1 MIRSVAKQYR
11 RAFSGLPIQVWYLAI
26 VVLVNRAGSMVL
38 PFLALYV
45 TEGLSLGESAAGWML
60 AIYGVGSCAGAFVGG
75 MVADRLGPFRIQ
87 VFSLILSGFGYFAM
101 TLATGFWSLAIIVVL
116 TSFSADAFR
125 PANGA
130 SVTLLAPPELHKRAF
145 SLNRLAINLGY
156 TVGPTVGGI
165 LATISY
171 EFLFWIDGLTSWFA
185 AATFLIFL
193 GLKSPTVTVS
203 NSEETESCI
212 NTVEEI
218 APWKNTP
225 FLVFLFL
232 TFITFCVFFQLIST
246 FPIFLKAEYQLSK
259 VEIGS
264 LFGVNTLGVVAFEM
278 VLIQMLE
285 RKNLIRLIAWG
296 SLFMCLGFGLLP
308 YGVGYWF
315 AMATVSVWTLGE
327 MLAMPQMLAYVAQA
341 STSRNRSAYMGY
353 YTTCV
358 ALSMMVG
365 PLIGTHLYEWN
376 HTLCWH
382 FASVVGVLA
391 CVGFYMLDRS
401 IAVSAEETALASG

>member
-1 MIRSVAKQYR
+1 M
-11 RAFSGLPIQVWYLAI
+11 

-45 TEGLSLGESAAGWML
+45 TEGLKLGESAAGWML

-75 MVADRLGPFRIQ
+75 MVADKLGPFRIQ
-87 VFSLILSGFGYFAM
+87 FVSLILSGFGYFAM
-101 TLATGFWSLAIIVVL
+101 TLAADFWTLAVIVVL

-156 TVGPTVGGI
+156 TVGPTVGGF

-171 EFLFWIDGLTSWFA
+171 EFLFWIDGLTSWLA
-185 AATFLIFL
+185 AATFIIFL
-193 GLKSPTVTVS
+193 GLKAPAAAAST
-203 NSEETESCI
+203 SEELDSANNLVREVS
-212 NTVEEI
+212 
-218 APWKNTP
+218 PWKNGS

-259 VEIGS
+259 VEIGT

-285 RKNLIRLIAWG
+285 RKKLVRLIAWG
-296 SLFMCLGFGLLP
+296 SLFMCVGFGLLP
-308 YGVGYWF
+308 FGAGYWF
-315 AMATVSVWTLGE
+315 AMATVAVWTLGE

-341 STSRNRSAYMGY
+341 STARNRSAYMGY

-358 ALSMMVG
+358 ALSMMIG
-365 PLIGTHLYEWN
+365 PLIGTHLYEWD

-382 FASVVGVLA
+382 FATIVGVLA
-391 CVGFYMLDRS
+391 CIGFYLLDRS
-401 IAVSAEETALASG
+401 VIDKSMEPALSS